1 MKLPGKVLMLTRTWD
16 SEYSNAIIAGIRER
30 IGDDDIQL
38 HIFNAYDDLTE
49 SNFYQKGRE
58 IYFLPDPEQYDGLI
72 LAMSTIQSVKY
83 VGDITER
90 FHKYNKPIVAID
102 TKADNAIFCGLD
114 NYRSM
119 YQLVNHMVN
128 IHDCRTFNY
137 LGGPEDNEEVMERF
151 RAFKECLE
159 AHGIGIEKKRVLHK
173 NFLKTGGREA
183 YKEWKKWGVNMADAV
198 ICANDYMALG
208 YVDEAEK
215 DGINVPDYIKV
226 TGFDDIDDARTYSP
240 SITTVD
246 RNWKQLGF
254 DSMDALIE
262 ALNGN
267 TEFDTHF
274 VEGYVCY
281 NESCGCDLT
290 RDIRADY
297 INMLRKSKTD
307 MGNMTIHT
315 NLRQIL
321 LSSTTMDDFQKALKR
336 CIEKLDIDDVAIC
349 LNETFFEGDVDREKT
364 GYDDNISMFSG
375 NGRTDIKKGVPL
387 YPTDWEKEHK
397 ILIFSSLRNNVQTYG
412 YSVIP
417 YKSEFL
423 SRIRH
428 RLFVETMSLSLEKI
442 NQRIAIDRSR

>member
-1 MKLPGKVLMLTRTWD
+1 
-16 SEYSNAIIAGIRER
+16 
-30 IGDDDIQL
+30 
-38 HIFNAYDDLTE
+38 
-49 SNFYQKGRE
+49 
-58 IYFLPDPEQYDGLI
+58 
-72 LAMSTIQSVKY
+72 
-83 VGDITER
+83 
-90 FHKYNKPIVAID
+90 
-102 TKADNAIFCGLD
+102 
-114 NYRSM
+114 
-119 YQLVNHMVN
+119 
-128 IHDCRTFNY
+128 
-137 LGGPEDNEEVMERF
+137 
-151 RAFKECLE
+151 
-159 AHGIGIEKKRVLHK
+159 
-173 NFLKTGGREA
+173 
-183 YKEWKKWGVNMADAV
+183 MADAV

-262 ALNGN
+262 AFNGN

-321 LSSTTMDDFQKALKR
+321 LSSTTMDDFQKS
-336 CIEKLDIDDVAIC
+336 
-349 LNETFFEGDVDREKT
+349 T
-364 GYDDNISMFSG
+364 
-375 NGRTDIKKGVPL
+375 
-387 YPTDWEKEHK
+387 
-397 ILIFSSLRNNVQTYG
+397 
-412 YSVIP
+412 
-417 YKSEFL
+417 
-423 SRIRH
+423 
-428 RLFVETMSLSLEKI
+428 
-442 NQRIAIDRSR
+442 

>member
-1 MKLPGKVLMLTRTWD
+1 MKLPGKVLMLTSTWD

-72 LAMSTIQSVKY
+72 LAMSTLQSVKY

-137 LGGPEDNEEVMERF
+137 LGGPEDNEEDMERF

-183 YKEWKKWGVNMADAV
+183 YKEWKNGESTWRMRSYAP
-198 ICANDYMALG
+198 M
-208 YVDEAEK
+208 
-215 DGINVPDYIKV
+215 
-226 TGFDDIDDARTYSP
+226 
-240 SITTVD
+240 ITWLSDMWTK
-246 RNWKQLGF
+246 RKR
-254 DSMDALIE
+254 ME
-262 ALNGN
+262 
-267 TEFDTHF
+267 
-274 VEGYVCY
+274 
-281 NESCGCDLT
+281 LT
-290 RDIRADY
+290 FPI
-297 INMLRKSKTD
+297 
-307 MGNMTIHT
+307 
-315 NLRQIL
+315 IL
-321 LSSTTMDDFQKALKR
+321 
-336 CIEKLDIDDVAIC
+336 
-349 LNETFFEGDVDREKT
+349 
-364 GYDDNISMFSG
+364 
-375 NGRTDIKKGVPL
+375 
-387 YPTDWEKEHK
+387 
-397 ILIFSSLRNNVQTYG
+397 
-412 YSVIP
+412 
-417 YKSEFL
+417 
-423 SRIRH
+423 
-428 RLFVETMSLSLEKI
+428 
-442 NQRIAIDRSR
+442 RSRALMI